1 MSFSFLKTGWICPVQ
16 NGIIW
21 KTEATFDAREKKVQ
35 CTYTWSVF
43 IICITWQPG
52 LSLTL
57 SAGGEATSFHSCAKL
72 FELELLTKK
81 NFLLDDQTRQA
92 KSLSQLVN
100 FPSAW
105 PWNEPLDG
113 YIMYYCLT
121 VTTKDSKHL
130 TLLDFSLCQTQ
141 RGVLIYLQYMYI
153 LKTNF
158 LNEIVWIT
166 FLKKKKA
173 FTKKQDL

>member
-1 MSFSFLKTGWICPVQ
+1 MIKPGRQNQSHSWSIFPV
-16 NGIIW
+16 
-21 KTEATFDAREKKVQ
+21 
-35 CTYTWSVF
+35 
-43 IICITWQPG
+43 PG
-52 LSLTL
+52 P
-57 SAGGEATSFHSCAKL
+57 EMKP
-72 FELELLTKK
+72 
-81 NFLLDDQTRQA
+81 LDD
-92 KSLSQLVN
+92 
-100 FPSAW
+100 
-105 PWNEPLDG
+105 

-121 VTTKDSKHL
+121 VTTKDSKHR

-158 LNEIVWIT
+158 LNEIVRIS